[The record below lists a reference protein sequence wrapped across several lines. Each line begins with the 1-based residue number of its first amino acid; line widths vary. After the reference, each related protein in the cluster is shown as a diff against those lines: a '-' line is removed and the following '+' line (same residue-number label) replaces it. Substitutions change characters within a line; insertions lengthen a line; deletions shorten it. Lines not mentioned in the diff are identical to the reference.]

1 MRAGFDTV
9 VVVDWSSSASPSPAR
24 PSKDAIWIGTARGPA
39 EGAAYFRTRHQA
51 EAALRDLIAAE
62 RAAGR
67 RLLVGFDFPMGYP
80 EGFAARL
87 TGSPTARAVWG
98 WLEAQITDTPD
109 NANNRFA
116 VADGINRRM
125 GGAGPFWGRPSRL
138 ALDHLPER
146 KLVDYAAL
154 GLAELRHAERQV
166 PRAQPVWK
174 LYTTGSVGGQ
184 ALMGLPMI
192 HRLAALDGV
201 SVWPFDAVQGDVVLA
216 EVYPSLLAPAVA
228 RASAGVANPIR
239 DEIQVRLLSRAL
251 WRLAMTGRIAPLFD
265 TPEGAVRQEEG
276 WILGAGHEATLAA
289 AVETA

>member
-1 MRAGFDTV
+1 MGAGFDTV

-24 PSKDAIWIGTARGPA
+24 PSKDAIWIGTARGPVA
-39 EGAAYFRTRHQA
+39 DTAYFRTRHLA
-51 EAALRDLIAAE
+51 EMALRSLITAE

-67 RLLVGFDFPMGYP
+67 RVLVGFDFPLGYP

-87 TGSPTARAVWG
+87 TGSSSARAVWA
-98 WLEAQITDTPD
+98 WLAEKITDAPD

-116 VADGINRRM
+116 VADGINRAM
-125 GGAGPFWGRPSRL
+125 GGTGPFWGRPAGL
-138 ALDHLPER
+138 ALDHLSER
-146 KLVDYAAL
+146 KVVDYAGL

-192 HRLAALDGV
+192 HRLAALDGI
-201 SVWPFDAVQGDVVLA
+201 SVWPFDAAPADVVLA

-228 RASAGVANPIR
+228 LTAKREAGAIR
-239 DEIQVRLLSRAL
+239 DEVQVRLLSLAL
-251 WRLAMTGRIAPLFD
+251 WHLAATGRIAPLFH
-265 TPEGAVRQEEG
+265 TPDCAVRREEG
-276 WILGAGHEATLAA
+276 WILGAGHEAALAA
-289 AVETA
+289 AVEVT